1 MYGDRSKA
9 MRGLTNQIGDS
20 REQMERGGNHRRDVF
35 ILEESCQV
43 AKSNWE
49 PIFFFLETFIAKGV
63 GQTISNNTKK
73 HLIL

>member
-1 MYGDRSKA
+1 

-43 AKSNWE
+43 AH
-49 PIFFFLETFIAKGV
+49 LESHDLRPREEKVRTATASEGCATRSYDTGRF
-63 GQTISNNTKK
+63 
-73 HLIL
+73 